1 MDGRPVSVLEGGAPG
16 VLEFAAFA
24 FSGGLSPAGNHAV
37 GDYDTSEG
45 TEVRDGAATKY
56 FAVRDGPGLV
66 VAGFLDTMDCDRG
79 AGQQGA
85 QACAGREP

>member
-1 MDGRPVSVLEGGAPG
+1 MDGRPVIEGGAPG

-37 GDYDTSEG
+37 GVCDASEG

-85 QACAGREP
+85 QARAGREP